1 MAIDAGV
8 VESLP
13 QRAPVT
19 VTSAS
24 SPSSSSASP
33 TKLSAPSAAFA
44 TAAAPDA
51 AEKSEYEKKQ
61 REAELRRA
69 REERRQKEEEQR
81 RIKDHIKDMKL
92 DRARK
97 VHRRPFP
104 ASFVCCAVLTPRTW
118 QYNRGGA
125 TTGTAPGPTTTSA
138 PAPVPTAPASSA
150 SAVALLQVYVPSC
163 FASEEREREHAL
175 CSVRRA
181 LVGQSSYSRLARAS
195 RCVQIRLPTGA
206 TVKHEFASTDTLG
219 TGLRLM
225 GFIHDTA

>member
-1 MAIDAGV
+1 MAMDAGV

-24 SPSSSSASP
+24 SSSSSAS
-33 TKLSAPSAAFA
+33 LSAPSAAFA
-44 TAAAPDA
+44 TVAAPDA

-97 VHRRPFP
+97 VHRTSPEAIP
-104 ASFVCCAVLTPRTW
+104 CASCVCCAVLTPRTW

-125 TTGTAPGPTTTSA
+125 TTGTAPGRTTTSA

-150 SAVALLQVYVPSC
+150 STVALLQVFVPS
-163 FASEEREREHAL
+163 
-175 CSVRRA
+175 
-181 LVGQSSYSRLARAS
+181 
-195 RCVQIRLPTGA
+195 
-206 TVKHEFASTDTLG
+206 
-219 TGLRLM
+219 
-225 GFIHDTA
+225 